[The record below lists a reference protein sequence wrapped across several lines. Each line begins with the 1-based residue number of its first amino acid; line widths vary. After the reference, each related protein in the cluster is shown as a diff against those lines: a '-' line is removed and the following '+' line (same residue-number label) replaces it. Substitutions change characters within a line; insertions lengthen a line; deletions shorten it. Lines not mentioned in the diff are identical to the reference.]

1 MVCRRTDKFL
11 RKGREKMASDSQT
24 KSIFNTDSEDRVE
37 SPEKINEYIRVG
49 GPGTYLIVGALLLVL
64 VALVIWGL
72 TGTLPVTET
81 VTSVVDS
88 SNDNHITCFADASR
102 FSPVGLVG
110 KQVSIHLSDNTSVLG
125 TVEYVSDTPMSGE
138 QAEALIGN
146 DWLADNLVDFQYS
159 YVMSIE
165 PESDLS
171 AYGYQL
177 VSASIIT
184 EEVPPYRFLMR

>member
-1 MVCRRTDKFL
+1 MESNTRRRSPIHT
-11 RKGREKMASDSQT
+11 E
-24 KSIFNTDSEDRVE
+24 SEDRVE
-37 SPEKINEYIRVG
+37 SPEKINEYIRVS
-49 GPGTYLIVGALLLVL
+49 GPGTHIMVAALLIVV
-64 VALVIWGL
+64 VALIVWGL

-81 VTSVVDS
+81 VDGVVDS

-138 QAEALIGN
+138 QAEAMIDN

-159 YVMSIE
+159 YLMSIE

-184 EEVPPYRFLMR
+184 QEVRPYRFLMR